1 MSSTLVIFASLMG
14 CSWLFE
20 NPEAIPRHAPRPAQ
34 SVLRTNEFTPRSGIN
49 PEARDGEAPE
59 GVGQAVLPSE
69 RAARRYNPVVTPTVI
84 DGEPVEFTNSSGV
97 VIRSGKAQSKSA
109 LRRALEQATDAD
121 TRRAIQD
128 EIRTAE
134 KAGFRQY

>member
-34 SVLRTNEFTPRSGIN
+34 SVLRTNEITPRSGID

-84 DGEPVEFTNSSGV
+84 DGEPVEFTNSSGT
-97 VIRSGKAQSKSA
+97 VIRTGTTHRKSD
-109 LRRALEQATDAD
+109 LRRALDGTTDPGV
-121 TRRAIQD
+121 RRAIQD
-128 EIRTAE
+128 EIETAE
-134 KAGFRQY
+134 RAGFRQY